1 MSARFPI
8 CQECGQVA
16 GGHMT
21 GCPETRD
28 AGADETPLVCRS
40 CGMSET
46 EVAGDFV
53 VERAGPICALCVCAE
68 DAK

>member
-1 MSARFPI
+1 MSTRFPI

-21 GCPETRD
+21 GCPED
-28 AGADETPLVCRS
+28 GGSDEAPLVCRS

-68 DAK
+68 GAK